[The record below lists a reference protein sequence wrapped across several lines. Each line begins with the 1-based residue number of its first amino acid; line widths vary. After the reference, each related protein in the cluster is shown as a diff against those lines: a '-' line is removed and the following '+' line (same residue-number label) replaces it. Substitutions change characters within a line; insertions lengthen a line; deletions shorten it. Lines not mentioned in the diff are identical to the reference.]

1 MTASELLFLALGLG
15 LGIVSGAALVEVLR
29 TRPPVPRPVRVTVQP
44 DAIPRRRPSTLSED
58 AFLSS
63 GSETAPGG
71 PADRRTADR
80 RAASGGADRRTI
92 VRSGPGVPV
101 FAPAALTGASAP
113 DRVMTAAPPT
123 VERRGTSGGTPA
135 PSGEMARPSGGMSG
149 SSGSSGS
156 LVGIPVAGGDD
167 PVLAALRVHAVS
179 SAMRAGPADLDGHA
193 GGNGN
198 GSHHTEFPALGG
210 EAAPVAIATA
220 VAVMERPMAVAE
232 GDRRTGPTDEP
243 MGQTVALMHDEAG
256 PEAATPPAAEAG
268 EGAVAEV
275 TTQAG
280 SAGGAAPV
288 AILDATDP
296 CAGERRIAA
305 ERCGLAVRARVG
317 ANEAA
322 DAVRLAQRTYDDHMS
337 KAEQAAVIADPRA
350 VRREKEAAQAHFR
363 AAYNG
368 AKTAEDAE
376 AAARDWLTEINDI
389 NSTARAA
396 AATAKRERAGATAL
410 GAQLERLSLEAD
422 AARIAAETA
431 EAACLAARQALA
443 ECDERSVAGVVAPLP
458 PAPWVERPGPAVS
471 EDDMPL
477 AAALSAGGTP
487 TIFRLVR
494 GDRTA
499 LIALV
504 NRLGGDDPVAR
515 RRWQLTLSN
524 LVDAIVAVSIEA
536 GALEFPGDHT
546 FWGTFTL
553 IQDREISQALASLGY
568 RFDGL
573 GGFADERVPSQRDLS
588 LALGYAGIDPMRM
601 RSWPT
606 EAEMAALYEDVSV
619 AADEHLA
626 ATAGDLSLSELV
638 ALLGRRADGLADLW
652 NEWGHVRPLLL
663 EGA

>member
-1 MTASELLFLALGLG
+1 M
-15 LGIVSGAALVEVLR
+15 
-29 TRPPVPRPVRVTVQP
+29 
-44 DAIPRRRPSTLSED
+44 
-58 AFLSS
+58 
-63 GSETAPGG
+63 
-71 PADRRTADR
+71 
-80 RAASGGADRRTI
+80 
-92 VRSGPGVPV
+92 
-101 FAPAALTGASAP
+101 
-113 DRVMTAAPPT
+113 
-123 VERRGTSGGTPA
+123 ERGGTTGP
-135 PSGEMARPSGGMSG
+135 
-149 SSGSSGS
+149 SGS
-156 LVGIPVAGGDD
+156 LIAIPVADGDD
-167 PVLAALRVHAVS
+167 PVLAALRVSAVS
-179 SAMRAGPADLDGHA
+179 SAMRAEPR
-193 GGNGN
+193 
-198 GSHHTEFPALGG
+198 ST
-210 EAAPVAIATA
+210 VTA
-220 VAVMERPMAVAE
+220 VAVLERPMAEAG
-232 GDRRTGPTDEP
+232 GDRRTGPRAEP

-268 EGAVAEV
+268 ESAVEAA

-280 SAGGAAPV
+280 GAGGSATE

-305 ERCGLAVRARVG
+305 ERCGLAVRSRAG

-322 DAVRLAQRTYDDHMS
+322 DAVRLAQRTYDEHMS
-337 KAEQAAVIADPRA
+337 RAEQAAVIADPRA

-458 PAPWVERPGPAVS
+458 AAPWVERPGPAVS

-494 GDRTA
+494 GDRSA

-504 NRLGGDDPVAR
+504 DRLGGDDPVAR

-536 GALEFPGDHT
+536 AALEFPADHS

-553 IQDREISQALASLGY
+553 VQDREISQALASLGY

-573 GGFADERVPSQRDLS
+573 GGFRRRARPVATRPVARPGLRRDRSDAD
-588 LALGYAGIDPMRM
+588 
-601 RSWPT
+601 
-606 EAEMAALYEDVSV
+606 
-619 AADEHLA
+619 
-626 ATAGDLSLSELV
+626 
-638 ALLGRRADGLADLW
+638 ALLADRDGDGRALRGRLGRGGRAPRGHGRRPEPERAG
-652 NEWGHVRPLLL
+652 GPPRPARRRPRRPVERMGPRPTAAPRGRLTTRR
-663 EGA
+663 ATTARAA

>member
-1 MTASELLFLALGLG
+1 MTASELVFLALGLG

-29 TRPPVPRPVRVTVQP
+29 TRPPVQRQVRLTVQP
-44 DAIPRRRPSTLSED
+44 DAIPRRRPSTLSDD
-58 AFLSS
+58 AFTMT
-63 GSETAPGG
+63 GSETARGG
-71 PADRRTADR
+71 PADRRTFDR
-80 RAASGGADRRTI
+80 RAPSGGVERRTT

-101 FAPAALTGASAP
+101 FGPVAARVAAVP
-113 DRVMTAAPPT
+113 DRVIGGLPPT
-123 VERRGTSGGTPA
+123 VERGGTTGP
-135 PSGEMARPSGGMSG
+135 
-149 SSGSSGS
+149 SGS
-156 LVGIPVAGGDD
+156 LVAIPVADGDD
-167 PVLAALRVHAVS
+167 PVLAALRVSAVS
-179 SAMRAGPADLDGHA
+179 SAMRAEPR
-193 GGNGN
+193 
-198 GSHHTEFPALGG
+198 ST
-210 EAAPVAIATA
+210 ATA
-220 VAVMERPMAVAE
+220 VAVLERPMAE
-232 GDRRTGPTDEP
+232 SGGDRRTGPRAEP

-268 EGAVAEV
+268 ESAVEAA

-280 SAGGAAPV
+280 GAGGSATR
-288 AILDATDP
+288 AILDAADP

-305 ERCGLAVRARVG
+305 ERCGLAVRSRAG

-322 DAVRLAQRTYDDHMS
+322 DAVRLAQRTYDEHMS
-337 KAEQAAVIADPRA
+337 RAEQAAVIADPRA

-443 ECDERSVAGVVAPLP
+443 ECDERSIAGVVAPLP
-458 PAPWVERPGPAVS
+458 AAPWVERPGPTVS

-494 GDRTA
+494 GDRSA

-504 NRLGGDDPVAR
+504 DRMGGDDPVAR

-536 GALEFPGDHT
+536 AALEFPADHS

-553 IQDREISQALASLGY
+553 VQDREISQALASLGY

-606 EAEMAALYEDVSV
+606 EAEMAALYEEVSV

-626 ATAGDLSLSELV
+626 PRPAT
-638 ALLGRRADGLADLW
+638 
-652 NEWGHVRPLLL
+652 
-663 EGA
+663 